1 QAYTAKI
8 KLKNFNSFHIL
19 VKQTF
24 NQPLLIY
31 NICCALYALINSL
44 FLIYRNKVFIITSLV
59 ANLFNI
65 KWNFIYGL
73 KKANRDRY

>member
-1 QAYTAKI
+1 MIFMVIIFYFSQTYTVKI

-19 VKQTF
+19 IKQTF

-44 FLIYRNKVFIITSLV
+44 FLIYGNKVFIINSLV
-59 ANLFNI
+59 AN
-65 KWNFIYGL
+65 
-73 KKANRDRY
+73 

>member
-1 QAYTAKI
+1 MVFMDIIFYFSKTCTAKI
-8 KLKNFNSFHIL
+8 KLKNFNTFHWL

-44 FLIYRNKVFIITSLV
+44 FLIYRNKVFYYNQFSC
-59 ANLFNI
+59 
-65 KWNFIYGL
+65 KFI
-73 KKANRDRY
+73 

>member
-1 QAYTAKI
+1 MIFMAINFYLSQTYTAKI
-8 KLKNFNSFHIL
+8 KLKNFNSFHTL

-44 FLIYRNKVFIITSLV
+44 FLIYRNKVFYYNQSSCKLI
-59 ANLFNI
+59 
-65 KWNFIYGL
+65 
-73 KKANRDRY
+73 

>member
-1 QAYTAKI
+1 MIFMVIIFYLSQTYTAKI

-19 VKQTF
+19 AKQTF

-44 FLIYRNKVFIITSLV
+44 FLIFRNKEFYYSQSSFKLI
-59 ANLFNI
+59 
-65 KWNFIYGL
+65 
-73 KKANRDRY
+73 